1 MVLGSVN
8 VDVTAVLERLPR
20 PGETV
25 SGGVLQRGH
34 GGKGANQAV
43 AAARAGATVRFVGA
57 VGRDADGDDVLAVLG
72 DEGVDVSAVRRV
84 DAATGTALICVDAA
98 GENQIAVAPG
108 ANRHAS
114 ADGVDLTGA
123 TVAMAQLE
131 APLDAVTSFFT
142 RAREAGARTILNA
155 APIHPGAAAAIVD
168 LLDLV
173 DVLVVNRQ
181 ELDALTGG
189 RGGHGGGQ
197 GPSGSDGGG
206 GDGGGDDGGGG
217 GDVGHSGGDLSRGG
231 DGHGEVDALAS
242 TLGRAAPARTVLV
255 TLGAGGVVRVA
266 PTGEVAVL
274 AGHPV
279 DTTDTVGAGDAFCG
293 ALGAALAA
301 GRTDDDAVRRANAA
315 GALTTIGAGARS
327 SPTAAAIDAL
337 LARAAAHAAG
347 AATRSGVP
355 STEPRR

>member
-114 ADGVDLTGA
+114 ADGVDLTG
-123 TVAMAQLE
+123 TRVAMAQLE
-131 APLDAVTSFFT
+131 APLDAVTSFLT

-173 DVLVVNRQ
+173 DVLVVNRH

-197 GPSGSDGGG
+197 DPRGG
-206 GDGGGDDGGGG
+206 GD
-217 GDVGHSGGDLSRGG
+217 LRRGG
-231 DGHGEVDALAS
+231 DGLREVDALAS
-242 TLGRAAPARTVLV
+242 TLVRAAPARTVLV

-315 GALTTIGAGARS
+315 GALATIGAGARS

-337 LARAAAHAAG
+337 LARAVAHAAG